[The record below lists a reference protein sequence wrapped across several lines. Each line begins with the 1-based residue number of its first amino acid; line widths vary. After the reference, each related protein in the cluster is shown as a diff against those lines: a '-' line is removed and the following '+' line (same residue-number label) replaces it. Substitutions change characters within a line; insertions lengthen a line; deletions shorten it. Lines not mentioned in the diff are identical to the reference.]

1 MGTIKVTNIR
11 VYAYHGCLAEETKIG
26 SDYLV
31 NVSVTADLSKSA
43 VSDTL
48 EDTVDYVF
56 LNKVI
61 KEEMAIAS
69 KLLEVVCQRILT
81 RFFNESLL
89 IQTATVAISKLN
101 PPIGGDVEMVTVE
114 MSKTR

>member
-1 MGTIKVTNIR
+1 MDTIRVTNIR

-31 NVSVTADLSKSA
+31 NISVTADLSKSA
-43 VSDTL
+43 ASDML

-56 LNKVI
+56 LNQVV

-69 KLLEVVCQRILT
+69 KLLETVCDRILT
-81 RFFNESLL
+81 RFMQENHL
-89 IQTATVAISKLN
+89 INTATVAISKLN
-101 PPIGGDVEMVTVE
+101 PPIGGDVERVTVE
-114 MSKTR
+114 QIKRR

>member
-1 MGTIKVTNIR
+1 MDTIRVTNIR
-11 VYAYHGCLAEETKIG
+11 VYAYHGCLSEETKIG

-31 NVSVTADLSKSA
+31 NVAVKADLSASA
-43 VSDTL
+43 QSDEL

-56 LNKVI
+56 LNQVV

-69 KLLEVVCQRILT
+69 KLLETVCDRILK
-81 RFFNESLL
+81 RFLAESAM
-89 IQTATVAISKLN
+89 IQEATVAISKLN

-114 MSKTR
+114 QHVLR